1 MTTSPT
7 PSEAERLASN
17 LEHEW
22 TSVADMLKAAAAL
35 RQQQTEIEAMR
46 ETLEFVERWA
56 VHHASKPHMTAE
68 LALGS
73 IQHHPE
79 IRAITERYSDGK
91 RPDTFDPYAR
101 IAEMEEK
108 LVAEARAT
116 AEHKLRADQLAQ
128 QHRMQAQMHAQATQ
142 QLAELEASKNASIH
156 KLEMDALDLASENSI
171 LKRQE
176 QAELEACKPLPLSY
190 RSGVMA
196 SSVDGGAM
204 VSLHFT
210 DMAEAEAWFVE
221 ITDQYDAA
229 LVDKSPNLQEPLVD
243 KTAKLQDRPAPL
255 SNDERLRLR
264 SDVARAIWDVM
275 REHEDRCGHALEDVE
290 PKHQVWDCADAAIET
305 ALGIIPRPNPLI
317 ARREVV
323 AGGPVRVTRLHL
335 TDEGRAALTSKATG
349 PLPPARV
356 EELMAD
362 AGYLGASAES
372 RADFINGIRHGE
384 VAHGITGGLS

>member
-128 QHRMQAQMHAQATQ
+128 QHRMQAQMNAQATQ
-142 QLAELEASKNASIH
+142 QLAELEASKNARIH

-171 LKRQE
+171 LKRAE
-176 QAELEACKPLPLSY
+176 TDELEARKPLPLS
-190 RSGVMA
+190 
-196 SSVDGGAM
+196 
-204 VSLHFT
+204 
-210 DMAEAEAWFVE
+210 
-221 ITDQYDAA
+221 
-229 LVDKSPNLQEPLVD
+229 
-243 KTAKLQDRPAPL
+243 
-255 SNDERLRLR
+255 NDDRLRLR

-275 REHEDRCGHALEDVE
+275 REHEDRCDHALEDVE
-290 PKHQVWDCADAAIET
+290 PKHQVWDCADAAI
-305 ALGIIPRPNPLI
+305 
-317 ARREVV
+317 
-323 AGGPVRVTRLHL
+323 
-335 TDEGRAALTSKATG
+335 RAMKDK
-349 PLPPARV
+349 P
-356 EELMAD
+356 
-362 AGYLGASAES
+362 
-372 RADFINGIRHGE
+372 
-384 VAHGITGGLS
+384 